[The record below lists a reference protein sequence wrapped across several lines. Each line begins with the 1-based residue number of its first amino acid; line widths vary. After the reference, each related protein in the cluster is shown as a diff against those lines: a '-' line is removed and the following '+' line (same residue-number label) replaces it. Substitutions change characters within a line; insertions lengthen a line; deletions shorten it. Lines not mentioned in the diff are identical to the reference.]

1 MTELR
6 QAAPL
11 RICIFGATAQAGW
24 LADVADG
31 VPADAT
37 LALFGRWASADLA
50 DARIARHAGVDP
62 ADAGAAL
69 RSAAAAYPGDDLILL
84 RGGTSLPPFWCERLL
99 RALRE
104 DEVFVVSPLDN
115 ADTTRSPLPE
125 AIGSG
130 APYRVIDALCHAYG
144 RRQLIDWPT
153 VSPLLSAWSGA
164 RLQVPAAARRGV
176 LLDHLYV
183 ADPSRTLHGPPGQ
196 PAGSDPLPPSPLGE
210 LRESVA
216 AALERDAADFTIGY
230 PGIDTKPV
238 ILHILHGWGGG
249 AERFVRDLAAAD
261 PERHHLVLVARGNFP
276 RRCYGEALE
285 LLDGTMASPP

>member
-1 MTELR
+1 
-6 QAAPL
+6 
-11 RICIFGATAQAGW
+11 
-24 LADVADG
+24 
-31 VPADAT
+31 
-37 LALFGRWASADLA
+37 DLA
-50 DARIARHAGVDP
+50 DARIARHAGVEP

-69 RSAAAAYPGDDLILL
+69 RSAATAYPGDDLILL

-99 RALRE
+99 RALRA
-104 DEVFVVSPLDN
+104 DDVFVVSPLDN
-115 ADTTRSPLPE
+115 ADTARSPLPE
-125 AIGSG
+125 AISSD
-130 APYRVIDALCHAYG
+130 APCRVVDALCHAYG

-153 VSPLLSAWSGA
+153 VSPLLSAWNGA
-164 RLQVPAAARRGV
+164 RLRAPASARRGV

-183 ADPSRTLHGPPGQ
+183 ADPSRTLHGPPAQ
-196 PAGSDPLPPSPLGE
+196 PAGSDPLPPSSLGE

-216 AALERDAADFTIGY
+216 SALERDAADSTIGY

-238 ILHILHGWGGG
+238 VLHVLHGWGGG

-285 LLDGTMASPP
+285 LLDGTMA